1 MARLIAE
8 CEQMLKE
15 IVVQEKR
22 CEETMVQRRDA
33 TAVQLQRLRIAGQA
47 HGAYASAT
55 RSDGRSGKGASRLDL
70 TSER

>member
-1 MARLIAE
+1 MVAE
-8 CEQMLKE
+8 CETLLKE

-33 TAVQLQRLRIAGQA
+33 TVVQLQRLRAAGQA
-47 HGAYASAT
+47 HGAYTARRRAPAS
-55 RSDGRSGKGASRLDL
+55 SRLDL